1 MEATRAHLDHCHLF
15 NEYSWAL
22 FKLKDGSLDLCICPS
37 QQSVVFLM
45 KAEKHEHII
54 VGNVMSNS
62 ASNDYGVI
70 KGSGCLI
77 SGNNL
82 SESFSV
88 CSNLQF
94 LFILEISRTNPFI
107 FLFYKSPNT
116 LSSIYKYYVLKV
128 LRKVS
133 IKNAPPPQK
142 KTITSLTFQHLVQHL
157 LWAPLLHLSTV
168 VSQRADQV

>member
-1 MEATRAHLDHCHLF
+1 MEALRAHLYHCHLF

-54 VGNVMSNS
+54 FGNVMSNS

-88 CSNLQF
+88 PILNSYSFWKSQGQTLLSFC
-94 LFILEISRTNPFI
+94 FISHLIH
-107 FLFYKSPNT
+107 Y
-116 LSSIYKYYVLKV
+116 LSSI
-128 LRKVS
+128 
-133 IKNAPPPQK
+133 N
-142 KTITSLTFQHLVQHL
+142 ITS
-157 LWAPLLHLSTV
+157 
-168 VSQRADQV
+168 

>member
-1 MEATRAHLDHCHLF
+1 MEAPRAHLYHGHLF

-45 KAEKHEHII
+45 KAGKYEHII
-54 VGNVMSNS
+54 FGNVRSDS

-77 SGNNL
+77 SRNNL

-88 CSNLQF
+88 P
-94 LFILEISRTNPFI
+94 ISGS
-107 FLFYKSPNT
+107 YSSWKSQGQA
-116 LSSIYKYYVLKV
+116 LSSLCF
-128 LRKVS
+128 
-133 IKNAPPPQK
+133 
-142 KTITSLTFQHLVQHL
+142 TSHPMH
-157 LWAPLLHLSTV
+157 
-168 VSQRADQV
+168 